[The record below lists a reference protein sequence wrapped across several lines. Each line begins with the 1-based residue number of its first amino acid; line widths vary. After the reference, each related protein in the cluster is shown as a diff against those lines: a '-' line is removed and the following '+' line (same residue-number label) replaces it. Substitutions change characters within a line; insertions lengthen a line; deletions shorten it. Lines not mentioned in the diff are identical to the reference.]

1 MHTDLQYDKEV
12 FQTILKASKKLSDHV
27 GATMG
32 PAGANAI
39 IRKSGFETLV
49 TQDGVTV
56 ARAIKLADPAED
68 SVVDIIRGAASLLE
82 QEVGDG
88 TTTVTVLTHAILEE
102 ANKLFIMGWT
112 KQEII
117 RSIDSLVPD
126 VLQAIDNAKLDTTHE
141 NLIKV
146 ATISGKEASIGQTV
160 ADTIWELGS
169 TATVMTEESAT
180 GEDKVETVNGYEVGF
195 GWVSHYMAP
204 EREVTKGDPL
214 VVVCDMNIRDKQDIL
229 PILSAVNK
237 AQRPLVLFARQISGD
252 ALSLLVI
259 NKIKNVVDSV
269 AIEIVDGELAAGDIL
284 QDIARVVGAEVLGRS
299 NGKPVDSFTLD
310 NAGTVSTAIIGKDK
324 STLVGFGGVQEDIS
338 GYIQV
343 LKDAKTKDKLERKA
357 LDTRI
362 ASLEAKV
369 ATIYVGGATASER
382 QERLFRFDDAIGAA
396 KTALKDGI
404 VEGAGSVF
412 KRFAD
417 TYTGKDLSA
426 LTNALRAPQER
437 ILSNGAEY
445 LFDYTT
451 AGVYD
456 PAGTLKACLQTAVST
471 AKLLINGGSIITEVK
486 DDVTRNQ

>member
-12 FQTILKASKKLSDHV
+12 FQTILRASKKLSDHV
-27 GATMG
+27 GSTMG
-32 PAGANAI
+32 PAGSNAI
-39 IRKSGFETLV
+39 IRKSGYETLV

-56 ARAIKLADPAED
+56 ARAMTLEDTAENA
-68 SVVDIIRGAASLLE
+68 VIDIIKSAASLLE

-117 RSIDSLVPD
+117 RSIDNLVPA
-126 VLQAIDNAKLDTTHE
+126 VLQVINESVIATTKDKLTQ
-141 NLIKV
+141 V
-146 ATISGKEASIGQTV
+146 ATISGKEESIGQVV
-160 ADTIWELGS
+160 ADTIWQLGS

-180 GEDKVETVNGYEVGF
+180 GEDKVETVSGYEIPF

-204 EREVTKGDPL
+204 ERETTKNDPW

-229 PILSAVNK
+229 PILSAINQSKNK
-237 AQRPLVLFARQISGD
+237 QLVLFARQISGD

-259 NKIKNVVDSV
+259 NKIKGVVDAV
-269 AIEIVDGELAAGDIL
+269 AIEITDGEISSSDVL
-284 QDIARVVGAEVLGRS
+284 QDVAKVVGADVLGRS
-299 NGKPVDSFTLD
+299 NGKPVDGFTLQS
-310 NAGTVSTAIIGKDK
+310 AGTTATAIIGRDK
-324 STLVGFGGVQEDIS
+324 STLVGFGGNIAE
-338 GYIQV
+338 YIQT
-343 LKDAKTKDKLERKA
+343 LKDAKTKDKIERKG

-362 ASLEAKV
+362 ASLESKV
-369 ATIYVGGATASER
+369 ATIYVGGNTPGER

-412 KRFAD
+412 KTFAD
-417 TYTGKDLSA
+417 NYAGKDLSA

-445 LFDYTT
+445 MFDYAT

-456 PAGTLKACLQTAVST
+456 PAGTLKACLLTAVST

-486 DDVTRNQ
+486 DEVKS